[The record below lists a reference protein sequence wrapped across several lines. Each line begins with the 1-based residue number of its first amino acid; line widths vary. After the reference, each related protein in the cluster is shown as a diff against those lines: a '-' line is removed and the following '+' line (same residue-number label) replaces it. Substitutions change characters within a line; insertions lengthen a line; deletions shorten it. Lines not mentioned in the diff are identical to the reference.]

1 MSPLLAN
8 KYFPQNIPPRVT
20 LGFGL
25 TTREDQP
32 DQTTAAAVATTRC
45 YNDNDNKIV
54 CPQRE
59 TELTVL
65 FILL

>member
-1 MSPLLAN
+1 MSLLLAN
-8 KYFPQNIPPRVT
+8 KYFPQNIPPHVT

-25 TTREDQP
+25 TSRENQP
-32 DQTTAAAVATTRC
+32 DKTTAAVRTTRC

-59 TELTVL
+59 IELTVL

>member
-1 MSPLLAN
+1 MSPSLAN
-8 KYFPQNIPPRVT
+8 KYFPQNIPPRAT

-25 TTREDQP
+25 TTIEDQP
-32 DQTTAAAVATTRC
+32 DQTTAAVRITRC

-54 CPQRE
+54 YSQRE
-59 TELTVL
+59 TELTEL